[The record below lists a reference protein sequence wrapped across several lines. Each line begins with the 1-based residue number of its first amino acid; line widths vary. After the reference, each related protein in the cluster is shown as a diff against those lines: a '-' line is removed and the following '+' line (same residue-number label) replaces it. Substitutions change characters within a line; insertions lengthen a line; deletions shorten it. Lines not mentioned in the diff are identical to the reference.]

1 MPSNINTMASMVSG
15 SSYPFTYYD
24 RQLLESAKT
33 RFVHAEFG
41 QKRPIPRN
49 NGTHVS
55 FRRWNLFDPNDA
67 IAGLTEGETPTGQS
81 LSQTSVETTVKQ
93 YGAYVEVSDLLDLT
107 AYDSV
112 INDSAE
118 LLGEQIGTVVEWVT
132 RDAMCATTNIQYA
145 GGAASRLE
153 LTSSGKLTVEE
164 IRKAVR
170 TLKKNKA
177 RPFCDDGRQPHFICI
192 CSPDATYD
200 LQNDD
205 NWKNV
210 STYSNSEAIY
220 SGEIGR
226 LYGVVFVEST
236 EAKVYEQ
243 SVHNLVKTTTSSS
256 ATFVLKNTPTAA
268 EAEYLSK
275 GGNKIKIGSDEY
287 TLASSGSFNPANNTV
302 KLTTS
307 ASLTAN
313 TVVYS
318 EDAGAI
324 DSTTKEGLPVHATLV
339 FGKDAYGV
347 VDVDGKGAVQ
357 LIVKPHGSSG
367 TADPLDQRA
376 TVGAKVT
383 AYSAVLL
390 NDLWL
395 IKIEHTVS

>member
-1 MPSNINTMASMVSG
+1 MPNNINTVSSILPAG
-15 SSYPFTYYD
+15 SGLPTYYD

-33 RFVHAEFG
+33 KLVHQEFG
-41 QKRPIPRN
+41 QKRSIPRN
-49 NGTHVS
+49 NGTKVN
-55 FRRWNLFDPNDA
+55 FRRWNLFDPNEA
-67 IAGLTEGETPTGQS
+67 LSGLTEGVTPTGQM
-81 LSQTSVETTVKQ
+81 LSETDVEATVKQ
-93 YGAYVEVSDLLDLT
+93 YGAYVEVTDLLDLT
-107 AYDSV
+107 SYDNV

-132 RDAMCATTNIQYA
+132 RDAMCATTNVQYA
-145 GGAASRLE
+145 GGAANRIALDA
-153 LTSSGKLTVEE
+153 TKKLTVDE

-177 RPFCDDGRQPHFICI
+177 RPFADDGRTPHFVCI

-200 LQNDD
+200 LQNDS

-243 SVHNLVKTTTSSS
+243 SVHNAVNANTSSS
-256 ATFVLKNTPTAA
+256 ATFVLKNDPT
-268 EAEYLSK
+268 EAEKAYLSK
-275 GGNKIKIGSDEY
+275 GGNKIKIGSTEY
-287 TLASSGSFNPANNTV
+287 TLASTGSYTAATKTV
-302 KLTTS
+302 KLS
-307 ASLTAN
+307 AAASLSADAA
-313 TVVYS
+313 VYS
-318 EDAGAI
+318 EDAGAV
-324 DSTTKEGLPVHATLV
+324 DASTKKGLPVHATLV
-339 FGKDAYGV
+339 FGRDAYGV
-347 VDVDGKGAVQ
+347 IDVDGKGAVQ
-357 LIVKPHGSSG
+357 LIVKPHGSGG

-383 AYSAVLL
+383 AYASVIL

-395 IKIEHTVS
+395 VKIEHTVS